1 MDNIERRNEL
11 CMERV
16 KIHTQQLPYCH
27 SAERRSEL
35 DARLLVIDNEIK
47 QTYENQPEQPRDAG

>member
-1 MDNIERRNEL
+1 
-11 CMERV
+11 MERV